1 MGSSAWTRRR
11 GQGSIDSGNCVRV
24 ALEKLCPNLCLPANS
39 INYDRERHD
48 SPEALAGYGF
58 GGSLSSSVVSGRIPS
73 KLLILHPPAFPTSRR
88 SQVRV
93 LHCPPTIRLLSN
105 VVAGV
110 GGFYWS
116 SFFKI
121 VGTFV
126 GTLSLRLVSYVRVGR

>member
-73 KLLILHPPAFPTSRR
+73 KLLILHPPASLQAGGRR
-88 SQVRV
+88 FESCTAHQ
-93 LHCPPTIRLLSN
+93 LSDC
-105 VVAGV
+105 
-110 GGFYWS
+110 FQ
-116 SFFKI
+116 
-121 VGTFV
+121 T
-126 GTLSLRLVSYVRVGR
+126 

>member
-39 INYDRERHD
+39 INFDRERHD

-73 KLLILHPPAFPTSRR
+73 KLLILHPPALPTSRR

-93 LHCPPTIRLLSN
+93 PALPTNYQIAFKRSCRRWWVLL
-105 VVAGV
+105 
-110 GGFYWS
+110 
-116 SFFKI
+116 FKI